1 MIERYSRPRMKAIW
15 SEENKWA
22 RTLEIEILACEAQA
36 ELGHIP
42 AEALRVIKEKA
53 AFDVKRIEEIERET
67 RHDVIAFLTS
77 VAENVGP
84 ESRYI
89 HLGLTS
95 SDVGDTCLFLR
106 TKEAGELILKGLKR
120 LMDVLA
126 GLAGQYQDTVMIG
139 RTHGVHAEPLTFGL
153 KMALWWD
160 ECRRD
165 LIRLEEA
172 IKTISVGKLSGA
184 VGTFVHLDPY
194 VEKYVCEK
202 LGLTPAPVSTQV
214 LQRDRLAHFMTT
226 LAILG
231 GSLEKFATEIR
242 NLQRTEIR
250 EVEEGF
256 GTGQKGSSAMPHK
269 RNPITAERVSGLA
282 RVLRGNCLAALE
294 DMALWHER
302 DISHSSVER
311 IIIPDSTILIDYMLD
326 KFTTLMENLSVY
338 PDRMKQNLEATQGLI
353 FSQRI
358 LLELTQKGLSRE
370 EAYRLVQRN
379 AMQVWE
385 GEKDFQSLLL
395 EDKEISNWMSQEE
408 ISACFD
414 LNYYLRNVELIL
426 KRVGCEPQQERAKSL
441 T

>member
-1 MIERYSRPRMKAIW
+1 MIDRYTRPRMKALW

-22 RTLEIEILACEAQA
+22 KTLEIEILACEAQA
-36 ELGHIP
+36 ELGDIP
-42 AEALRVIKEKA
+42 AEAVKVIKEKA
-53 AFDVKRIEEIERET
+53 AFDLKRIEEIERET
-67 RHDVIAFLTS
+67 RHDVIAFLTN
-77 VAENVGP
+77 VAENIGP

-106 TKEAGELILKGLKR
+106 TKEAGELILKDLKK
-120 LMDVLA
+120 LMNVLA
-126 GLAGQYQDTVMIG
+126 GLAGQYKDTVMIG

-153 KMALWWD
+153 KIALWWD

-184 VGTFVHLDPY
+184 VGTFVHLAPY

-202 LGLTPAPVSTQV
+202 LGLTPAPVSTQI

-256 GTGQKGSSAMPHK
+256 RAGQKGSSAMPHK
-269 RNPITAERVSGLA
+269 RNPITAERVSGLS

-311 IIIPDSTILIDYMLD
+311 VIIPDSTILIDYMLD
-326 KFTTLMENLSVY
+326 KFTTIMENLLVY
-338 PDRMKQNLEATQGLI
+338 PDRMKQNLEATRGLL
-353 FSQRI
+353 FSQRV
-358 LLELTQKGLSRE
+358 LLELAKKGLSRE
-370 EAYRLVQRN
+370 DAYRLVQRN
-379 AMQVWE
+379 AMRVWA

-395 EDKEISNWMSQEE
+395 EDKDISSWMTQEE

-414 LNYYLRNVELIL
+414 LGYYMRNIELIL
-426 KRVGCEPQQERAKSL
+426 NRVGIPA
-441 T
+441 